1 MAAVFAFLGML
12 LLSMVVALLAVLQ
25 LGDFFNAN
33 DEFILVIAGV
43 MAFTVVSQAVFA
55 LAYAT
60 ARSAPLLTVVA
71 ILLAV
76 LALAPLLLPG
86 LIQKIAD
93 HSTNPGTVGIE
104 NTYIAIELIAPAL
117 MAVLVQWGLVRRRW
131 LRTAGADDLGRW
143 PWIATAVAGLV
154 ILNPL
159 GLTFLGST
167 LRHSPTD
174 LLWELTAT
182 ITAGVLCALLVAV
195 WIECYIRDRM
205 LRRRAASA
213 VPPAGRQLSR

>member
-25 LGDFFNAN
+25 LGDYFHAN
-33 DEFILVIAGV
+33 DEFILIIAGV
-43 MAFTVVSQAVFA
+43 MAFTVASQAVFVVTYA
-55 LAYAT
+55 AARQTFVLAI
-60 ARSAPLLTVVA
+60 VA

-76 LALAPLLLPG
+76 LALAPLVLPG

-93 HSTNPGTVGIE
+93 RSTNPGTVGIE
-104 NTYIAIELIAPAL
+104 NTYITIELIVPAIA
-117 MAVLVQWGLVRRRW
+117 AVLVQWGLARRRW
-131 LRTAGADDLGRW
+131 LRSRGVDDMGRW
-143 PWIATAVAGLV
+143 PWITTGVAGLV

-159 GLTFLGST
+159 GLAFLGTT
-167 LRHSPTD
+167 LKHSPSD
-174 LLWELTAT
+174 FLWEFFAT
-182 ITAGVLCALLVAV
+182 VTAGVLCTLLVAV

-213 VPPAGRQLSR
+213 VPAAGGQVSR